1 MVSVHTAVGWSES
14 TMNDDDDVTEKLL
27 DALVYAPLGLALEAK
42 DLLPKLAER
51 GEARWPSLAWPAR
64 SPRRGQSEAVKLV
77 DELRTGV
84 EAFFTAN
91 SDEATPDTAESEP
104 GPTPSCRSRGT
115 PHSPP
120 SR

>member
-14 TMNDDDDVTEKLL
+14 TMNDDDVTEKLL
-27 DALVYAPLGLALEAK
+27 DALVYALELALEAK

-51 GEARWPSLAWPAR
+51 GRRWPSLAWPAR
-64 SPRRGQSEAVKLV
+64 SPRRRGQSEAVKLV

-91 SDEATPDTAESEP
+91 SDKRPPTPPRASP
-104 GPTPSCRSRGT
+104 VPTPSCRSRGT
-115 PHSPP
+115 PHSLPL
-120 SR
+120 R